1 MAGEGGEG
9 GGVAG
14 EVGES
19 GKGLFHAFLQEGA
32 GAIESVHG
40 NGGIFFSR
48 GIGAC
53 GFAKLGGGGGGVQNV
68 VGNLKGFAD
77 GLAATA
83 TDVYKRQR
91 LGVLRTHSGGSSMKL
106 SRLA

>member
-1 MAGEGGEG
+1 VAGEGGEG

-19 GKGLFHAFLQEGA
+19 GKGLFHAFLQEDA

-77 GLAATA
+77 GLA
-83 TDVYKRQR
+83 V
-91 LGVLRTHSGGSSMKL
+91 GGCGG
-106 SRLA
+106 